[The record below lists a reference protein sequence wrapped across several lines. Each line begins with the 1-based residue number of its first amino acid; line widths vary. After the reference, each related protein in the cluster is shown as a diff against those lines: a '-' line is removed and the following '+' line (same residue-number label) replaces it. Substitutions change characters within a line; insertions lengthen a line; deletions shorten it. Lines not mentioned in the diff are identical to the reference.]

1 MNYFYDLP
9 IELQIYI
16 LDLIPRLRPRLRVN
30 EEWIPRSRI
39 RR

>member
-1 MNYFYDLP
+1 MNLFFDLP

-16 LDLIPRLRPRLRVN
+16 LDLIPRLRVMNKKGIFRP
-30 EEWIPRSRI
+30 RI